1 MRIRKPRK
9 PRPIRFTLSVTA
21 EVNAVLT
28 GISKATNTPK
38 SHIIAELLNESL
50 PVFKTVLTAVEDAKQ
65 GRIEASVNAMS
76 VLVDKVTSDV
86 RQVNTEMDDFEL
98 KHANK
103 L

>member
-1 MRIRKPRK
+1 MRIRK

-50 PVFKTVLTAVEDAKQ
+50 PVFKTVLAAVEDAKQ
-65 GRIEASVNAMS
+65 GRVQASVNAMA
-76 VLVDKVTSDV
+76 VLVDKVNSDV
-86 RQVNTEMDDFEL
+86 RHVNAEMDNFES
-98 KHANK
+98 KYTK
-103 L
+103 K